1 VLVERLRL
9 SLTAVDYITF
19 LICLSGVFDLFR
31 FPTSLVLLMAG
42 LATSQGA
49 TAQAAPEPG
58 AIERTIP
65 TQMRQSV
72 AGPAVAVPTRKGD
85 SRSGGR
91 KKFTLGAVN
100 IDGATIFSQAELS
113 RYFEAYLATEV
124 DQDRLAQ
131 IAQEITAR
139 YRKSGYLL
147 SYASLPQQNVE
158 AGMVR
163 LSVVEGRIDKIS
175 VQGAGSAQGAI
186 EAMAA
191 PLLKGGPVTMGALER
206 TIGLIRD
213 FPGYSVTDISVMRSG
228 TADGPHTLKVTLVP
242 DRFRTFTYAD
252 NRGVGSLG
260 HSRIFNSFAIS
271 SLAVQGDELRVDLFA
286 MPGGRTRYLYGQV
299 SAATPLGRQGLRLMV
314 SGSRGDQ
321 YLRADE
327 GFKGQADNISAQLS
341 YPFLRARKLTLIGK
355 TSLTDWRSVGSQ
367 AGARRLRD
375 RLRVGRL
382 GVEFSTEGKT
392 RLQGEFALSRG
403 FGFGGMTERG
413 DPLASRQDAS
423 GRFTKAALSMQ
434 ATRPLDDRLT
444 FRAVA
449 MAQYSDRPL
458 LSAEEFSLGGNRLGR
473 AFDFNAGTGDR
484 GAGAGAELGYRLG
497 KDNARLGVE
506 LFGFVDAG
514 VARDL
519 KSDLAPGVMRRLA
532 STGLG
537 SRFTVA
543 GTTLAVEAGVP
554 LKGQGKPRLFVSAF
568 RAF

>member
-1 VLVERLRL
+1 
-9 SLTAVDYITF
+9 
-19 LICLSGVFDLFR
+19 LILFR
-31 FPTSLVLLMAG
+31 FTSSIALLLAG
-42 LATSQGA
+42 LIAPQIA
-49 TAQAAPEPG
+49 NAQAAPEPG
-58 AIERTIP
+58 SIERTIP
-65 TQMRQSV
+65 TQLRQNA
-72 AGPAVAVPTRKGD
+72 AGAAIAVPTRKND
-85 SRSGGR
+85 PRSAGK

-100 IDGATIFSQAELS
+100 IDGATIFSQSELS

-147 SYASLPQQNVE
+147 SYASLPSQNVE

-163 LSVVEGRIDKIS
+163 LSVVEGRVDKII

-213 FPGYSVTDISVMRSG
+213 FPGYSVTDIALMKSG
-228 TADGPHTLKVTLVP
+228 TGDGPHTLKVVLIP
-242 DRFRTFTYAD
+242 DRIRSFTYAD

-260 HSRIFNSFAIS
+260 HSRLFNSFAIS
-271 SLAVQGDELRVDLFA
+271 SLAVAGDELRIDLFA
-286 MPGGRTRYLYGQV
+286 MPGGKTRYLYGQV
-299 SAATPLGRQGLRLMV
+299 SAAAPLGRQGVRLMV

-327 GFKGQADNISAQLS
+327 GFKGEADNISAQLS
-341 YPFLRARKLTLIGK
+341 YPFLRGRKLTLVGK

-382 GVEFSTEGKT
+382 GVEFSSEGKT
-392 RLQGEFALSRG
+392 RFQGELALSRG
-403 FGFGGMTERG
+403 FGFGGMTQLG
-413 DPLASRQDAS
+413 DPLASRPDAS
-423 GRFTKAALSMQ
+423 GRFTKVAFSVQ
-434 ATRPLDDRLT
+434 ATRPFDDRLT
-444 FRAVA
+444 LRAVA

-484 GAGAGAELGYRLG
+484 GAGSGAELGYRLG
-497 KDNARLGVE
+497 KDNAKLGIE

-519 KSDLAPGVMRRLA
+519 KSDLAPGVTRHLA

-543 GTTLAVEAGVP
+543 GTTLAIEAGVP
-554 LKGQGKPRLFVSAF
+554 LKGQGKPRLFVSVF
-568 RAF
+568 RSF